1 MNHTDGVLVRLNNL
15 QFPEEIA
22 VLLHYLEC
30 LDVPGS
36 SILEADR
43 EHGTCYDVDIA
54 QCNGRKVDTI
64 LNFLLLVLGCDLRD
78 VARVNISDDP
88 RDLRLDPSLRAS
100 DGIPHDQVLAQSLK
114 KQKRRSH

>member
-1 MNHTDGVLVRLNNL
+1 
-15 QFPEEIA
+15 
-22 VLLHYLEC
+22 
-30 LDVPGS
+30 
-36 SILEADR
+36 
-43 EHGTCYDVDIA
+43 
-54 QCNGRKVDTI
+54 
-64 LNFLLLVLGCDLRD
+64 LVLGCDLRD